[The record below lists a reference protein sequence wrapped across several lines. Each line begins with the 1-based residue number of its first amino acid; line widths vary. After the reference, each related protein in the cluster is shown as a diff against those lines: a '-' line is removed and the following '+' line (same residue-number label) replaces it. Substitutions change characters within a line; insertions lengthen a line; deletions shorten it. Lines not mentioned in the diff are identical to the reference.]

1 MGDFLKKQYRNAAKV
16 DLTNG
21 KLKKVTKTIK
31 PIIKKVEDITV
42 NMIGVNPRLFNFLKL
57 IFLKVFSLSYP
68 FILLISHSLTILFLK
83 QIFGSSL
90 KLDNIFSFLLHFIQD
105 RILDII

>member
-57 IFLKVFSLSYP
+57 IFLKVFFS
-68 FILLISHSLTILFLK
+68 LISFHIIDFTFTHDIISKTNFW
-83 QIFGSSL
+83 QFL